1 MKEGI
6 NNKAYCIN
14 KKVRM
19 EKFERIKTGFQLRF
33 SKTC

>member
-14 KKVRM
+14 KKVPM
-19 EKFERIKTGFQLRF
+19 EKFERIKTGFQ
-33 SKTC
+33 

>member
-14 KKVRM
+14 KKVPM
-19 EKFERIKTGFQLRF
+19 EKKNGFPIAVFENMLA
-33 SKTC
+33 

>member
-14 KKVRM
+14 KKVPM
-19 EKFERIKTGFQLRF
+19 DKFERIKTGFQ
-33 SKTC
+33 